1 MSDNAKI
8 FKAAAKEIRTISRAT
23 NVQRYLTDKGV
34 TWAFITEKAPWHGG
48 FWERLVRSV
57 KRRLKKS
64 LGRTSLTFEE
74 LRTVIVE
81 IESTLNSRPLTYIYD
96 EQEGVSYPLT
106 PSCLIYGRRITTT
119 PSDSHFEIACTN
131 KTLTKRAKY
140 QNRVLKNFTDQ
151 WKKEY
156 LVSIREASR
165 SETNRKESIE
175 VGDVVILFYLLCYPT
190 YRGECIF

>member
-1 MSDNAKI
+1 M
-8 FKAAAKEIRTISRAT
+8 
-23 NVQRYLTDKGV
+23 
-34 TWAFITEKAPWHGG
+34 EKALWNGG

-57 KRRLKKS
+57 KRCLKKS
-64 LGRTSLTFEE
+64 LVRTSLTFEE

-81 IESTLNSRPLTYIYD
+81 IESTLNSMLLTYIYD

-106 PSCLIYGRRITTT
+106 PLYLIYGRRITTK
-119 PSDSHFEIACTN
+119 PSDSHFEIACTI

-140 QNRVLKNFTDQ
+140 QNRILKNFTDQ

-175 VGDVVILFYLLCYPT
+175 GSISRMETNHKPF
-190 YRGECIF
+190 GG